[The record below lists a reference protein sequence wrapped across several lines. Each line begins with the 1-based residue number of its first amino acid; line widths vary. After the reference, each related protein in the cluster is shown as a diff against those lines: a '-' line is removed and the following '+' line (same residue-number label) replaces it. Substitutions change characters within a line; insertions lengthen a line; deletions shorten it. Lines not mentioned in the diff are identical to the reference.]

1 MFMNQSMWGQDFPR
15 HHFQQS
21 PFARPPLSAFAS
33 DLSDY
38 LRHYPSSLH
47 PLIQTLREFD
57 FSAARVMLLPSV
69 PGYHRGADMHRFG
82 HMRVRALLQAQQL
95 PARFQDATLVCQYS
109 SLGSLTEKWLF
120 DEFGASMSA
129 CNGSDDAGGSKSR
142 HSRSKI
148 HCIWPTV
155 EDVRSSVL
163 GYASGGS
170 MPCPDKN
177 MKDFLRPLLH
187 RWRGVD
193 ARHAAMPHLKSYA
206 RILPSGEIAW
216 AVMTSS
222 NLSKAAWGELQKD
235 GSQLQIRSYELG
247 VLFLPSQ
254 YQSDTH
260 AAVAVASKAAFS
272 SGGTN
277 VLGKRKAEDEPQPEP
292 VRFFASASAAHL
304 GQAYGTH
311 KSAAAAS
318 PHRFCPF
325 PFDALAPSYQRGGM
339 SMNDLYFDL
348 CHCFSMYIIADL
360 TCRQYLCPSPALLQT
375 NRGCGMH
382 LIPLEI
388 PAA

>member
-1 MFMNQSMWGQDFPR
+1 MVILIGSAGARVCIFTANMREQDWFFMNQSIWGHDFPR
-15 HHFQQS
+15 QQHQQ
-21 PFARPPLSAFAS
+21 PAFARPPQAAFAS
-33 DLSDY
+33 DLFDY

-47 PLIQTLREFD
+47 PLIHTLREFD
-57 FSAARVMLLPSV
+57 FSAARVVLLPSV

-82 HMRVRALLQAQQL
+82 HMRVRAVLQAQQL
-95 PARFQDATLVCQYS
+95 PTRFQDATLVCQYS

-120 DEFGASMSA
+120 DEFGTSMTA
-129 CNGSDDAGGSKSR
+129 CHGSDDAGGSKSR
-142 HSRSKI
+142 QRRPNI

-206 RILPSGEIAW
+206 RVLPSGEIAW
-216 AVMTSS
+216 AIMTSS

-247 VLFLPSQ
+247 VLFLPSH
-254 YQSDTH
+254 YQSGPH

-272 SGGTN
+272 SGGAN
-277 VLGKRKAEDEPQPEP
+277 VLGKRKADEECEP
-292 VRFFASASAAHL
+292 VRFFASERAAHA
-304 GQAYGTH
+304 GQASSHT
-311 KSAAAAS
+311 SAVS
-318 PHRFCPF
+318 SQHRFCPF

-339 SMNDLYFDL
+339 PVIDHS
-348 CHCFSMYIIADL
+348 
-360 TCRQYLCPSPALLQT
+360 Q
-375 NRGCGMH
+375 
-382 LIPLEI
+382 E
-388 PAA
+388 